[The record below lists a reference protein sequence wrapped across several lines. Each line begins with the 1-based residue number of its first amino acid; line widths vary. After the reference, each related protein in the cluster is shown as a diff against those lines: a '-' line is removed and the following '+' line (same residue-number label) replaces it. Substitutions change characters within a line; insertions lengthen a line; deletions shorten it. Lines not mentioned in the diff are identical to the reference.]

1 MHIIGSSTRLAMFA
15 LVLPATPFVGATV
28 AGAQTISNQGVA
40 QRARPEYD
48 PIGVDIGG
56 LTLFPSI
63 TASLEATDN
72 YRATPTNKQG
82 DVYTVIQPE
91 VLVRSDWSRHR
102 LEARAY
108 ASPSVHFNLPDEN
121 VTQFGA
127 SAAGTY
133 DVSRMTSFRADLSAA
148 RFVESRSSL
157 GAFRGTAEP
166 VRYDLFRAG
175 IAASQ
180 SFNDFTLTAN
190 AGSERRNFRDVRLA
204 AGAGTVDQDFRDVR
218 FLTFGGSAQY
228 DLRNGIGLIV
238 SGQYDR
244 ARYDFRPGS
253 PGFVPGVS
261 LDRQSS
267 GYTLQGGV
275 TLELSRLVFGTI
287 QAGYMNRNYRDLRL
301 RDLNGLSYSADILW
315 NVTQLTSIRLRAARS
330 VEESSSTQIAGNRRN
345 DLRIGVDH
353 ELYRNILLNGDV
365 GYGSFR
371 PLGPGVGGRE
381 FSVGAGARYLINR
394 RFTLSGGGRYSER
407 TSSSPFLRFRA
418 LSANAALRFAL

>member
-1 MHIIGSSTRLAMFA
+1 MQYFGRYTRLAVSA
-15 LVLPATPFVGATV
+15 LALPGCPFLGATV
-28 AGAQTISNQGVA
+28 AGAQSINDQGVA

-63 TASLEATDN
+63 TASLETTDN

-91 VLVRSDWSRHR
+91 MLVRSTWSRHR

-108 ASPSVHFNLPDEN
+108 ASPSVHFNLSDEN

-127 SAAGTY
+127 SASGTY
-133 DVSRMTSFRADLSAA
+133 DVSRMTSFRADLTGA

-166 VRYDLFRAG
+166 VRYELFRAG
-175 IAASQ
+175 LAVSQ
-180 SFNDFTLTAN
+180 SFNDITLTAN
-190 AGSERRNFRDVRLA
+190 AGSERRNFHDVRLA
-204 AGAGTVDQDFRDVR
+204 AGAGRIDQDFRDVR
-218 FLTFGGSAQY
+218 FLTAGGSAQY
-228 DLRNGIGLIV
+228 DLRNGIGLIA
-238 SGQYDR
+238 SGQYER

-253 PGFVPGVS
+253 PGFVRGVS

-267 GYTLQGGV
+267 GFNLQGGV

-287 QAGYMNRNYRDLRL
+287 QAGYITRSYRDPRL
-301 RDLNGLSYSADILW
+301 RDLNGVSYSADILW

-330 VEESSSTQIAGNRRN
+330 VEETSATQIAGNRRN

-371 PLGPGVGGRE
+371 PNGPGVGGRE
-381 FSVGAGARYLINR
+381 LTLGGGARYLINR
-394 RFTLSGGGRYSER
+394 RFTLSGGGRYSQR
-407 TSSSPFLRFRA
+407 TSSNQFLRYKAFG
-418 LSANAALRFAL
+418 ANASLRFAL